1 MRPIKLTP
9 DERVLTESPINRYA
23 VLGPGRV
30 WLKPRQRI
38 IAHLHVGLR
47 SESMVI
53 EGVRTVEHIPLS
65 IKIQLLYR
73 PDPDLFSDELLI
85 KLPRLHGGGW
95 SGALRWHTEYITRLL
110 VAPLSWEVI
119 NQESRQKRLERQ
131 LKLALSDRLSKIGVR
146 IISLAV
152 INIRLPGKL
161 QRALVEVESRTKVLD
176 KYRAIFG
183 DDLIRAMPYIIQW
196 ELLGTLH
203 KNHPHILLNAT
214 GQAYDEWPVA
224 LLPGSKHEAFYQA
237 QLPV

>member
-1 MRPIKLTP
+1 
-9 DERVLTESPINRYA
+9 
-23 VLGPGRV
+23 
-30 WLKPRQRI
+30 
-38 IAHLHVGLR
+38 LR
-47 SESMVI
+47 SELIVI

-73 PDPDLFSDELLI
+73 PDPDLFHDELLI
-85 KLPRLHGGGW
+85 KLPSLHGGGW

-110 VAPLSWEVI
+110 VAPISWEVV
-119 NQESRQKRLERQ
+119 NQEPRQKRLERQ
-131 LKLALSDRLSKIGVR
+131 LQLALSDRLSKIGLR

-183 DDLIRAMPYIIQW
+183 ENLIRAMPYIIQW

-203 KNHPHILLNAT
+203 KNHPYILLNAT
-214 GQAYDEWPVA
+214 GQTHDEWPVA
-224 LLPGSKHEAFYQA
+224 LVPGSKHDALYQA